1 MQLGLAEPRPYNLTP
16 RQVECFDLGGFRP
29 MDLTFSPAEES
40 FRTEVRAWLAAN
52 VPDPALPSG
61 DTAEGFTAHLEWE
74 KQLFDARLAVVSWPA
89 EVGGRNASLWE
100 WLIFEEEY
108 WLAGAPQRVTQNG
121 IFLLA
126 PTIFEFGT
134 PDQQQRILTTMASG
148 EQTWCQGWSEPN
160 AGSDLAGITSRA
172 VRDDAAG
179 GWRITGQK
187 TWTTRGAF
195 CTHLFGLFRTDPEA
209 PRHDGMTYLLVDLA
223 QPGIT
228 VRPVERLDGDDGFA
242 EVFFDDA
249 FVPDD
254 MVLGGVNEGWSVAM
268 ATTGSE
274 RGLTLRSPGRFL
286 ATARKLIELARIHA
300 DATDSATRDR
310 IVDAWIDAEAYRWQ
324 TFSTVTKIVSGGRPG
339 AESSMVK
346 LFWSE
351 LDVRLHEIA
360 LDLLGPHAELV
371 DGDLAAWMKGYQF
384 ALSGPID
391 AGTNEIQR
399 NVVAERV
406 LGLPRK

>member
-1 MQLGLAEPRPYNLTP
+1 
-16 RQVECFDLGGFRP
+16 
-29 MDLTFSPAEES
+29 MDLSFTPAEEA
-40 FRTEVRAWLAAN
+40 FRADVREWLAAN

-61 DTAEGFTAHLEWE
+61 DTAEGFAAHLEWE
-74 KQLFDARLAVVSWPA
+74 RRLFDARYAVVSWPT
-89 EVGGRNASLWE
+89 EFGGRNASLWE

-134 PDQQQRILTTMASG
+134 AEQQADILPKMAKG
-148 EQTWCQGWSEPN
+148 AQTWCQGWSEPN

-172 VRDDAAG
+172 VRDEAGG
-179 GWRITGQK
+179 GWRLHGQK

-195 CTHLFGLFRTDPEA
+195 CTHLFGLFKTDPDA
-209 PRHDGMTYLLVDLA
+209 PRHNGMTYLLVDLD

-228 VRPVERLDGDDGFA
+228 VRGVERLDGDEGFA

-249 FVPDD
+249 FVPDS
-254 MVLGGVNEGWSVAM
+254 MVLGDVNAGWSVAM

-286 ATARKLIELARIHA
+286 ATARKLIELA
-300 DATDSATRDR
+300 TDLAERSGSPEIDTTMRDR
-310 IVDAWIDAEAYRWQ
+310 IAQAWIDAEAYRWQ
-324 TFSTVTKIVSGGRPG
+324 TFATVTDIIAGKSPG
-339 AESSMVK
+339 AQSSMVK

-371 DGDLAAWMKGYQF
+371 DDEFALWSKGYQF
-384 ALSGPID
+384 SLSGPIY